1 MQSNMRK
8 VRSVAAIA
16 AACALP
22 VLTSAADAQTPC
34 GKHRYEKQ
42 HPPELSVKIGAT
54 GGASFPLGR
63 SQNGVDPG
71 WTAGALIDITH
82 PELPVGIRLDG
93 GYQKLVPSEATDDGS
108 VNIWGGD
115 LNFLLTITGRIPIK
129 PYVTAGVGLY
139 RVKNNITGATTI
151 PAGPNTDFGW
161 NGGAGLR
168 SDLGGIGVFLETH
181 YLQILTAGHDLRVM
195 PVTFGFMLGSGGRR

>member
-8 VRSVAAIA
+8 VRSVVAIA

-22 VLTSAADAQTPC
+22 VLTSAADAQTRC
-34 GKHRYEKQ
+34 GKHRYERR
-42 HPPELSVKIGAT
+42 HPSELSVKIGAI

-63 SQNGVDPG
+63 AKNGVDPG

-82 PELPVGIRLDG
+82 PRLPVGIRLDG
-93 GYQKLVPSEATDDGS
+93 SYQRLVPAGATENGS

-115 LNFLLTITGRIPIK
+115 LNFLLTIPGRIPLK
-129 PYVTAGVGLY
+129 PYLTAGAGFY
-139 RVKNNITGATTI
+139 RVKNNITGTTNI
-151 PAGPNTDFGW
+151 PAGPNTDFAW

-168 SDLGGIGVFLETH
+168 SDLGGFGVFLETH
-181 YLQILTAGHDLRVM
+181 YLQILTAGHDLRLM
-195 PVTFGFMLGSGGRR
+195 PVTFGVMLGSGGRR